1 MTRTSATAVIQA
13 RYGWKGL
20 LYARPRLVS
29 MFKSRLKNAGGIRT
43 ISTDALSSQ
52 GIEKPEVCDLDH
64 KPPNQASNR
73 GDVDE
78 PSKHHRRVASETQVD
93 KWHENERCSHCH
105 IRRSESVGA

>member
-1 MTRTSATAVIQA
+1 MTRTSANAVTQA

-29 MFKSRLKNAGGIRT
+29 ISTSWKVHVTDRRT
-43 ISTDALSSQ
+43 ISTDALNPQ

-73 GDVDE
+73 GNVDE
-78 PSKHHRRVASETQVD
+78 PSKHHRRIASETQID
-93 KWHENERCSHCH
+93 KWHEDERCSHGH
-105 IRRSESVGA
+105 VRRSESVGA